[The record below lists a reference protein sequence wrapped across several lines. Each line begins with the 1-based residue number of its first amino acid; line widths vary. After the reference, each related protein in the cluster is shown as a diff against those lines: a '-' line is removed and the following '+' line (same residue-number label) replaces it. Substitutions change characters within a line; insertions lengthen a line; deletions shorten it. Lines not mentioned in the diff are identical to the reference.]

1 MAATGFIANSTLGAS
16 ASPVSVSYGHLGH
29 WDDGEDW
36 ASLENHLAASPQ
48 ATGTC
53 HFLWQ

>member
-1 MAATGFIANSTLGAS
+1 MAATGFIANSTLDAS

-29 WDDGEDW
+29 WDDWEDW